1 MDKQKAKSIG
11 SKDRQ
16 RDEKAARRLVA
27 ALEWEPRE
35 SRPTPPATPLT
46 IVIGGRRI
54 SGAD

>member
-46 IVIGGRRI
+46 LVIGGRRI